1 MQNIQE
7 KISTSN
13 EIVVESI
20 KTGQPK
26 GYGLAGTVK
35 PKSEAETLNEELTR
49 KLADAAAE
57 NGALLDKIRML
68 ELRVAEL
75 EGRPRSRQALSE
87 AKMVD
92 ALVNGAEEKN

>member
-1 MQNIQE
+1 M
-7 KISTSN
+7 
-13 EIVVESI
+13 ESI

-26 GYGLAGTVK
+26 GYGLAGTNK
-35 PKSEAETLNEELTR
+35 PKSEAEALNEELTR
-49 KLADAAAE
+49 KLTDAAAE
-57 NGALLDKIRML
+57 NTALTDKIRML

-92 ALVNGAEEKN
+92 ALVNGSLSGKEDK